1 MSVLDRFGAAGLSGL
16 LGLFLLG
23 SPIGAELP
31 DGVRILVGD
40 STTEKDP
47 DTAKTGDLRYPVG
60 IDFDR
65 HGNAWIVEL
74 SGGRVL
80 GLDRAGNISVVAGT
94 ENGGYVGDGGP
105 AEKARFNH
113 LHNLAISPQGQCYLS
128 DSSNNCIRVID
139 AKTGQVDTFAGA
151 PQAGFSGDGDDR
163 KNARFREPICV
174 TLTPDASKLLI
185 ADIRNFRIRQ
195 IDLATGRVETL
206 AGTGTRGIPTEGAL
220 GRESALLDPRAVAG
234 DSRGNV
240 YILERAGHVLR
251 MIDTRGRLYTVAGTG
266 EKGFRDGPAAEA
278 AFYEPKHICVD
289 PQDRVY
295 VADDKNNAIRLY
307 DPQRGTVETVLG
319 GAGEE
324 AVLKGPHGV
333 CFRDGKLFVVDSGHN
348 RVLVMERPKTE

>member
-1 MSVLDRFGAAGLSGL
+1 MCVLDRFGAAGLSGL

-113 LHNLAISPQGQCYLS
+113 LHNVAISP
-128 DSSNNCIRVID
+128 
-139 AKTGQVDTFAGA
+139 TGSML
-151 PQAGFSGDGDDR
+151 P
-163 KNARFREPICV
+163 
-174 TLTPDASKLLI
+174 
-185 ADIRNFRIRQ
+185 
-195 IDLATGRVETL
+195 
-206 AGTGTRGIPTEGAL
+206 
-220 GRESALLDPRAVAG
+220 
-234 DSRGNV
+234 
-240 YILERAGHVLR
+240 LR
-251 MIDTRGRLYTVAGTG
+251 
-266 EKGFRDGPAAEA
+266 
-278 AFYEPKHICVD
+278 
-289 PQDRVY
+289 
-295 VADDKNNAIRLY
+295 
-307 DPQRGTVETVLG
+307 
-319 GAGEE
+319 
-324 AVLKGPHGV
+324 
-333 CFRDGKLFVVDSGHN
+333 
-348 RVLVMERPKTE
+348 